1 MYFGGTGWSQSS
13 GEHQSGAHSV
23 SLVESD
29 RNGVCQGFHSQRKF
43 LQIPVP
49 PAHALKFVSE
59 SPFYVTQALFKLLPL
74 CWKLEWMNVYARSRV
89 PDSHSPSALLNE
101 SLTDFQI
108 QVSWG
113 LVFPMHVP
121 QAGEPDVRLRP
132 LALRGESLWL
142 WHPSC
147 LWVASLGVRVWLDCV
162 SVHPTW
168 VPHCVLFFLS
178 LV

>member
-1 MYFGGTGWSQSS
+1 MYFGGTGCSQSS
-13 GEHQSGAHSV
+13 GEQQSGAHSV

-101 SLTDFQI
+101 SLTGFQI